1 MEVEITRIGER
12 GQAVI
17 PKSIR
22 EGMPAAKGDLFGV
35 VLIDKDTLV
44 MKRIDKRDLTA
55 EFVKLRASIKK
66 RLSDEEI
73 VEELKKARKVKSHS

>member
-1 MEVEITRIGER
+1 MEVELTTLGER

-22 EGMPAAKGDLFGV
+22 EQMQAPKGTIFSV

-44 MKRIDKRDLTA
+44 FKRIDKRKLLEDFRELRKSINKKFSEA
-55 EFVKLRASIKK
+55 EIVGEIKK
-66 RLSDEEI
+66 SQKHL
-73 VEELKKARKVKSHS
+73 